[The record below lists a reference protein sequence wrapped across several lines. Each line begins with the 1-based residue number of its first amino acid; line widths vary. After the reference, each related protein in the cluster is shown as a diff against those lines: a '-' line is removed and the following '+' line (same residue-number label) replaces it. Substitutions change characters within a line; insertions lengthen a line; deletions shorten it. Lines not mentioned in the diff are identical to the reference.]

1 MRGAIPSFV
10 RYRMI
15 KITPGIEIGDHEI
28 AVSFI
33 RASGPGGQNV
43 NKVSTAVQLRFD
55 AARSPTLPEDVRAR
69 LIRLAGH
76 RASRD
81 GIITITAQRHRSQ
94 HRNRLDALERLTDLI
109 REAAS
114 PPKIRR
120 ATRPTVSSRARRVEA
135 KRRRSETKRM
145 RGKVDFT

>member
-1 MRGAIPSFV
+1 
-10 RYRMI
+10 MI
-15 KITPGIEIGDHEI
+15 WIAPGIELGDHEI

-43 NKVSTAVQLRFD
+43 NKVATAVQLRFD
-55 AARSPTLPEDVRAR
+55 AARSPALPEDVRAR

-81 GIITITAQRHRSQ
+81 GVITITAQRHRSQ
-94 HRNRLDALERLTDLI
+94 HRNRLDALERLAGLV
-109 REAAS
+109 REAAR
-114 PPKIRR
+114 PPKVRKP
-120 ATRPTVSSRARRVEA
+120 TRPTASSRRRRGEA